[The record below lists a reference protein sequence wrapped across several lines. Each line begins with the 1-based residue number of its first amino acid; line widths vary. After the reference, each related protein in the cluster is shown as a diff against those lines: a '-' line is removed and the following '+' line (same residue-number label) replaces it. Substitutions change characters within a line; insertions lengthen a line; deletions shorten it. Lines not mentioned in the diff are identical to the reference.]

1 METQQLTRLIKQE
14 LPGILQQNRE
24 MREWVIKLTKEKYAD
39 REEMESRFDRILD
52 ELRRDRE
59 ENTRRWDE
67 QNRKWEEQNR
77 KWYEQNRKWE
87 EQNRKW
93 YDQNRK
99 WEEQNRK
106 WYEQN
111 RKWDDQNR
119 KWEEH
124 NRKWEANQATIEA
137 MLKEIQALSRKH
149 ESTIGALGARW
160 GLRTEQ
166 SFRNA
171 LKGILTDS
179 FDVEVINVTEF
190 DDEGE
195 VFGRPDQVKLDVIIL
210 NGTLILGEIKSSMS
224 KSDMYTFERK
234 ARLYEKRHKRKADRL
249 LVVSPMVD
257 DQALDVARK
266 LGIEVYSYVEDVPP
280 ELFEV

>member
-1 METQQLTRLIKQE
+1 
-14 LPGILQQNRE
+14 
-24 MREWVIKLTKEKYAD
+24 
-39 REEMESRFDRILD
+39 
-52 ELRRDRE
+52 
-59 ENTRRWDE
+59 
-67 QNRKWEEQNR
+67 
-77 KWYEQNRKWE
+77 
-87 EQNRKW
+87 
-93 YDQNRK
+93 
-99 WEEQNRK
+99 
-106 WYEQN
+106 
-111 RKWDDQNR
+111 
-119 KWEEH
+119 
-124 NRKWEANQATIEA
+124 